1 MQRNGDIL
9 YTALNRSCCKYN
21 HFMIESTNTVL
32 EVRTMYA
39 MDNCS
44 HKARSRKKGRNS
56 GDLRKFIFRLYP
68 LDLKAVPQLAPAF
81 GSRGGGGGG
90 GFFEGTM
97 GVCSASA
104 WLNSSSSDE
113 DGEADN
119 GEPRGE

>member
-1 MQRNGDIL
+1 MQFNPSQLQSIHDRIHKCNP
-9 YTALNRSCCKYN
+9 RSPHYYVCNERLFSQGK
-21 HFMIESTNTVL
+21 
-32 EVRTMYA
+32 
-39 MDNCS
+39 
-44 HKARSRKKGRNS
+44 KQKGRKNY
-56 GDLRKFIFRLYP
+56 GDLRNNNFRLYP
-68 LDLKAVPQLAPAF
+68 LDLKAMPQLAPAF

>member
-1 MQRNGDIL
+1 
-9 YTALNRSCCKYN
+9 
-21 HFMIESTNTVL
+21 MIGSVNAIL
-32 EVRTMYA
+32 EVPITVYA
-39 MDNCS
+39 MNDRQEAER
-44 HKARSRKKGRNS
+44 KEELRRSAKS
-56 GDLRKFIFRLYP
+56 IFRHCP
-68 LDLKAVPQLAPAF
+68 LDQKAMHQLAPAF

>member
-1 MQRNGDIL
+1 
-9 YTALNRSCCKYN
+9 
-21 HFMIESTNTVL
+21 MIKSTNAVL
-32 EVRTMYA
+32 EVRTIMYA
-39 MDNCS
+39 MNNCS
-44 HKARSRKKGRNS
+44 HKARSRKKEKS
-56 GDLRKFIFRLYP
+56 CDDLRKFIFRLYP

-97 GVCSASA
+97 GIYSASA

-113 DGEADN
+113 GGEADN